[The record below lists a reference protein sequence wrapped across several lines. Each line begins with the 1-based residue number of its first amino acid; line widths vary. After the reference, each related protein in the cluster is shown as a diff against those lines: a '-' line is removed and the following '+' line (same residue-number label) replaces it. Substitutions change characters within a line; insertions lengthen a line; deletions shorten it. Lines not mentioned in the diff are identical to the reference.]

1 MGIFHYRYGRTFLAT
16 LVFLTPCMVS
26 AQEQGA
32 VANPR
37 VILDTSM
44 GPVTL
49 ELYPD
54 KAPASVENFMHYV
67 DTGFLNGL
75 LFHRVIPN
83 FMIQGGGFEPG
94 MKSRTNE
101 RAPVQNEADNGLLNA
116 RGTVAMGPHRE
127 PHSASS
133 QFFINLLDNKQLDH
147 TSKSSGRTWGYAVFG
162 RVVAGMDVVDAIA
175 KVATG
180 SVSLFQ
186 DVPTDDVLINTATR
200 VGDVAPAE

>member
-1 MGIFHYRYGRTFLAT
+1 MGRFHYRYGRTFLAT
-16 LVFLTPCMVS
+16 LVFLTPCMV
-26 AQEQGA
+26 AAEEHGA
-32 VANPR
+32 ASTPR

-44 GPVTL
+44 GSVTL

-54 KAPASVENFMHYV
+54 QAPASVENFMHYV
-67 DTGFLNGL
+67 DAGFFSGL

-94 MKSRTNE
+94 MKPRTSD
-101 RAPVQNEADNGLLNA
+101 RAAVQNEADNGLSNE
-116 RGTVAMGPHRE
+116 RGTVAMARTGK

-133 QFFINLLDNKQLDH
+133 QFFINLVDNKQLDH

-162 RVVAGMDVVDAIA
+162 RVVAGMDVVEAIA

-180 SVSLFQ
+180 NVSIFQ
-186 DVPTDDVLINTATR
+186 NVPADEVLINTATR
-200 VGDVAPAE
+200 VEAAAPAE